1 VTSGVEGATNQ
12 GTLELRRNA
21 LLDEMRDT
29 LEKTQTRRATLAAA
43 LENVRIQLL
52 RIGAGMGTPDDM
64 QEEVTILSELVES
77 HSEAS
82 VAVV

>member
-1 VTSGVEGATNQ
+1 VEGGTNQ
-12 GTLELRRNA
+12 ETLEIRRHA
-21 LLDEMRDT
+21 LLDEMRVT
-29 LEKTQTRRATLAAA
+29 LERTRTSRATLAAA

-64 QEEVTILSELVES
+64 REEVTILSELVES
-77 HSEAS
+77 HSEVS